1 MVKASAT
8 IAAFSPAMVQQAWRA
23 GAPGPCD
30 FSPSPGSAAAVSGS
44 ALSICKALLMRRDAS
59 PSRVLV
65 AGRTVYRRGGD
76 ASGKRSESDGYSGWD
91 ARARTGG
98 NARLAFQSREVEGQS
113 KNLSDRTTGDVGAFC
128 KGTLRLVPLG

>member
-44 ALSICKALLMRRDAS
+44 ALSICKALLMCRDAS

-65 AGRTVYRRGGD
+65 AGRTVYWGGGD
-76 ASGKRSESDGYSGWD
+76 ASGKRSGSDVYSGWD
-91 ARARTGG
+91 ARARTSGS
-98 NARLAFQSREVEGQS
+98 ARLAFQSREVEGQS
-113 KNLSDRTTGDVGAFC
+113 EEL
-128 KGTLRLVPLG
+128 